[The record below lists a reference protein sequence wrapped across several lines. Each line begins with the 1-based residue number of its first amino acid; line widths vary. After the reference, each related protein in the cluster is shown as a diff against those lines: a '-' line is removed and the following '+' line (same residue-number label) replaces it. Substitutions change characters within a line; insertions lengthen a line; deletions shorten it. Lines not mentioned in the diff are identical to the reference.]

1 MNLGKAAHHR
11 PDASFVTK
19 AAERRHE
26 DKLAAIAAERNKI
39 VALVL
44 PNRLLARMRICN
56 FLIKSVAFCSFHVH
70 ILVNLETQ
78 TPSHEAL
85 NRL

>member
-56 FLIKSVAFCSFHVH
+56 FLITFCSFHVH